1 MLFSTPLLAHP
12 TAPTAPHRGGVL
24 ALTVMSKDALNVQM
38 ASCFESGFLA
48 RVGLFQAP
56 SLTRAHKIIGT
67 ASVIGFLFA
76 VAHPLTVLV
85 TLLYDGADW
94 GATAWTMDVLGY
106 LAGVGVAFLC
116 RNCSNKE
123 RAEVKQDAFWIL
135 VWSAITFC
143 VRVLDIAMLTGVVEI
158 EAIYHTPTGPTLYA
172 NIVSEIVI
180 AFPYSAFALV
190 GSFLLYKD
198 ATIC

>member
-1 MLFSTPLLAHP
+1 MF
-12 TAPTAPHRGGVL
+12 
-24 ALTVMSKDALNVQM
+24 
-38 ASCFESGFLA
+38 
-48 RVGLFQAP
+48 
-56 SLTRAHKIIGT
+56 
-67 ASVIGFLFA
+67 GFLFA
-76 VAHPLTVLV
+76 LAHPVTVLV
-85 TLLYDGADW
+85 TLLYDSADW
-94 GATAWTMDVLGY
+94 GATAWAMDVLGY
-106 LAGVGVAFLC
+106 VAGVGFAFLC
-116 RNCSNKE
+116 RKVSNKE

-158 EAIYHTPTGPTLYA
+158 EAIYHTPTDPTLYA

-180 AFPYSAFALV
+180 AFPYSALALV